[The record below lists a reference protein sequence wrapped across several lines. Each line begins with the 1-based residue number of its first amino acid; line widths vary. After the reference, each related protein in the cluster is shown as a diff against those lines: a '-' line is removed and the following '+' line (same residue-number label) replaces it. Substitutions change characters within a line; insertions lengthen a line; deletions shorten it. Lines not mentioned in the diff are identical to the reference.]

1 MHMFE
6 AAVGWECSPVI
17 VSVKRIAFFCASS
30 DDFQLKLQ
38 LGLTTEAS
46 LDRFGSSVS
55 LNI

>member
-1 MHMFE
+1 MFE

-30 DDFQLKLQ
+30 DGFQLKLQ